1 MNPARWP
8 PIHFTVALS
17 YCLFGWKKF
26 LNLNWNYFFKNQT
39 KEKHFSQS
47 FTDSFGYLLANRVAP
62 LGIKLAIG
70 DQKIWSRHLRCLE
83 FLSSSLLVVFLRTR
97 TDFQS
102 AFQTWM
108 STSLPSRFCYYRQ
121 LSVLW
126 RTLKLFRK
134 YKCFLATTC
143 FVFSYFFL
151 LFDDVV
157 GWSRRFDAA
166 AVNRDDVGAQ
176 LLRTLIR
183 RPSKPPLFSVFEE
196 ELTYIVF
203 SANLGKVRWILV
215 AMVGVL
221 VDTLVVLCL
230 DRVVMPN
237 DEWK

>member
-102 AFQTWM
+102 AFQNWM

-121 LSVLW
+121 LSVLS
-126 RTLKLFRK
+126 RTLKLLKVRMFFGHHVFR
-134 YKCFLATTC
+134 
-143 FVFSYFFL
+143 FFL
-151 LFDDVV
+151 LFLAFWRCSWLESTLWRCSSQSGRRWSSASSDVDQATV
-157 GWSRRFDAA
+157 ETSAVFGFWRRVDLHRFFGESWQSSVNPRRHGRCIGRYTGCALPRSSGDA
-166 AVNRDDVGAQ
+166 
-176 LLRTLIR
+176 
-183 RPSKPPLFSVFEE
+183 
-196 ELTYIVF
+196 
-203 SANLGKVRWILV
+203 
-215 AMVGVL
+215 
-221 VDTLVVLCL
+221 
-230 DRVVMPN
+230 
-237 DEWK
+237 

>member
-108 STSLPSRFCYYRQ
+108 STSLPSRFLLVSAVKC
-121 LSVLW
+121 
-126 RTLKLFRK
+126 TLAYFETFESTNVFWPPRVSFFLTFS
-134 YKCFLATTC
+134 CFLT
-143 FVFSYFFL
+143 
-151 LFDDVV
+151 
-157 GWSRRFDAA
+157 
-166 AVNRDDVGAQ
+166 
-176 LLRTLIR
+176 
-183 RPSKPPLFSVFEE
+183 
-196 ELTYIVF
+196 
-203 SANLGKVRWILV
+203 
-215 AMVGVL
+215 M
-221 VDTLVVLCL
+221 
-230 DRVVMPN
+230 
-237 DEWK
+237 

>member
-1 MNPARWP
+1 MTSDPLHSCIKLLPFW
-8 PIHFTVALS
+8 L
-17 YCLFGWKKF
+17 KKVF
-26 LNLNWNYFFKNQT
+26 KFELKLLFKNQT

-102 AFQTWM
+102 AFQNWM

-134 YKCFLATTC
+134 YECFLATTC

-196 ELTYIVF
+196 
-203 SANLGKVRWILV
+203 G
-215 AMVGVL
+215 
-221 VDTLVVLCL
+221 
-230 DRVVMPN
+230 
-237 DEWK
+237 